1 MYYELYID
9 VLFLENFLM
18 DYILLLI
25 TKHMLRSCVPVWRIC
40 LAAFA
45 GALATCIVIAVR
57 IPYTFI
63 KYGLFYVIIPG
74 IMLVGGLR
82 IRGKSE
88 LARGLITLYIS
99 GFLTGG
105 IFAFLGQYAQ
115 VGSLFF
121 ALAVASYYL
130 ASGAL
135 KMLSLLFHFG
145 EIHCEVRLVYGD
157 RTCSVAAVID
167 TGNHLWDPVSGK
179 AVSIVTRN
187 AAEKLVPPEEL
198 ESLRKIEYHTIG
210 KGRGMLPV
218 LTIDSLW
225 IDGEDQSYEKP
236 VIAVSD
242 DVSFGKEYDM
252 ILNPDI

>member
-25 TKHMLRSCVPVWRIC
+25 TKHVLCSREPVWRIC
-40 LAAFA
+40 LAALA
-45 GALATCIVIAVR
+45 GALATCVVVAVR

-63 KYGLFYVIIPG
+63 KYGLFYLIIPG
-74 IMLVGGLR
+74 M
-82 IRGKSE
+82 
-88 LARGLITLYIS
+88 
-99 GFLTGG
+99 TGG
-105 IFAFLGQYAQ
+105 IFSFLGQYAQ

-145 EIHCEVRLVYGD
+145 EIHCEVRLVYGE
-157 RTCSVAAVID
+157 RTCSAAAVID
-167 TGNHLWDPVSGK
+167 TGNHLRDPVSGK
-179 AVSIVTRN
+179 AVSIITRHM
-187 AAEKLVPPEEL
+187 AEKLMSLEEL
-198 ESLRKIEYHTIG
+198 KSLRKIEYHTIG

-218 LTIDSLW
+218 VTIDSLW
-225 IDGEDQSYEKP
+225 IEGEEQSYEKP
-236 VIAVSD
+236 MIAVSD
-242 DVSFGKEYDM
+242 DASFGTRYDM

>member
-25 TKHMLRSCVPVWRIC
+25 TKRVLRAGVPVWRIC
-40 LAAFA
+40 LAAFL
-45 GALATCIVIAVR
+45 GALATCVVIAVR

-74 IMLVGGLR
+74 IMLVTGLD
-82 IRGKSE
+82 IRKKPE
-88 LARGLITLYIS
+88 LARGMITLYIG

-105 IFAFLGQYAQ
+105 IFSFLGQYAQ

-130 ASGAL
+130 ASAAL

-145 EIHCEVRLVYGD
+145 EIHCKVRLVYDG
-157 RTCSVAAVID
+157 RESRGAAVID
-167 TGNHLWDPVSGK
+167 TGNHLRDPVSGK
-179 AVSIVTRN
+179 AVSIITRQMAGN
-187 AAEKLVPPEEL
+187 LIFPEEL
-198 ESLRKIEYHTIG
+198 ESMRRIEYHTIG

-218 LTIDSLW
+218 FTIDSLW
-225 IDGEDQSYEKP
+225 IDGEDQAYENLL
-236 VIAVSD
+236 IAVSD
-242 DVSFGKEYDM
+242 DTSFGKDYDM

>member
-25 TKHMLRSCVPVWRIC
+25 TKHVLCSREPVWRIC
-40 LAAFA
+40 LAALA
-45 GALATCIVIAVR
+45 GALATCVVVAVR

-63 KYGLFYVIIPG
+63 KYGLFYLIIPG
-74 IMLVGGLR
+74 IMLIVGLR
-82 IRGKSE
+82 IRKGPE
-88 LARGLITLYIS
+88 LARGMITLYIG

-105 IFAFLGQYAQ
+105 IFFFLGQYAQ

-145 EIHCEVRLVYGD
+145 K
-157 RTCSVAAVID
+157 RTCSAAAVID
-167 TGNHLWDPVSGK
+167 TGNHLRDPVSGK
-179 AVSIVTRN
+179 AVSIITRHM
-187 AAEKLVPPEEL
+187 AEKLMSLEEL
-198 ESLRKIEYHTIG
+198 KSLRKIEYHTIG

-218 LTIDSLW
+218 VTIDSLW
-225 IDGEDQSYEKP
+225 IEGEEQSYEKP
-236 VIAVSD
+236 MIAVSD
-242 DVSFGKEYDM
+242 DASFGTKYDM